1 MIFNSLFTQ
10 NDILGTALKGAEYR
24 NQTILNNIA
33 NADTPGFK
41 SKDVEFEPILK
52 DTIEM
57 AEHTGELDLDSAVG
71 KLYTQHRNFS
81 VRIDDNNVDIES
93 EMVKFYKNSAKY
105 DIITNSVLN
114 NNQRLKTVLDNMR

>member
-10 NDILGTALKGAEYR
+10 SDILGTALKGAEYR

-33 NADTPGFK
+33 NAETPGFK

-57 AEHTGELDLDSAVG
+57 AEHTGKLDLDSAVG

-105 DIITNSVLN
+105 DVITNSVLN
-114 NNQRLKTVLDNMR
+114 NSQRLKTVFDNMR